1 MKRFV
6 AIFLIFLC
14 LTLNILTLKPAF
26 AVSNVF
32 KQGIYK
38 LSDLNLSQT
47 SIFTIQNVSVT
58 EGMYL
63 YILDENQ
70 VVMESIR
77 LAPSQQ
83 KLDTVPIKPNYIIL
97 IIGKGEVYLTP
108 RNIR

>member
-14 LTLNILTLKPAF
+14 LTFSVIRLIPAF
-26 AVSNVF
+26 AVGNVF
-32 KQGIYK
+32 TQGIYK
-38 LSDLNLSQT
+38 LSDFNISNT
-47 SIFTIQNVSVT
+47 GIFTIQNVSET

-77 LAPSQQ
+77 LTPSTQ
-83 KLDTVPIKPNYIIL
+83 KLDTIPIKPNYIIL
-97 IIGKGEVYLTP
+97 IIGKGELYFTP
-108 RNIR
+108 KAP